1 MKFRSVDSLLPI
13 SIMLTPFVSS
23 MIALFGHP
31 RIVFDAFYNRVWQD
45 DSKIGFY
52 SAILAASILVMAL
65 IWVFTRA
72 SIETITGTGV
82 LGENFLLFLGL
93 SVLISVGFNFHVWG
107 FYGLAKVAIYFGLCL
122 AFLKIGIT
130 RRSFEV
136 SGSLVLFSYFL
147 ILAFPLVSGQN
158 SWTGCR
164 EDKCTAL
171 GNLFTSFFQSE
182 NALALYVLTTM
193 YFVTFLRNKKLVAL
207 GFVLSPLLC
216 YLSGSRIGFASAL
229 LVALIFLLKKGQV
242 LIWGP
247 AIFSIGSLFLF
258 ATGTG
263 SDLTGRGNIFES
275 VRQIWLSSP
284 IFGVGPGAT
293 QSAFQKGLVVG
304 FVPFNEQTE
313 IAHVLAEFGLIVC
326 LVFVCLLFLVTTKGR
341 KFDKDGIQ
349 AATITPFLI
358 ASLAFITEVT
368 VSFSIESTS
377 FWISALLFAKVQ
389 SDLGQEFPS
398 SLKAI
403 N

>member
-1 MKFRSVDSLLPI
+1 
-13 SIMLTPFVSS
+13 
-23 MIALFGHP
+23 
-31 RIVFDAFYNRVWQD
+31 
-45 DSKIGFY
+45 
-52 SAILAASILVMAL
+52 
-65 IWVFTRA
+65 
-72 SIETITGTGV
+72 
-82 LGENFLLFLGL
+82 
-93 SVLISVGFNFHVWG
+93 
-107 FYGLAKVAIYFGLCL
+107 
-122 AFLKIGIT
+122 
-130 RRSFEV
+130 
-136 SGSLVLFSYFL
+136 VLFSYFL